1 MIDIDIKFY
10 LALFWRR
17 FALFMLVFLAIAA
30 AGITIAYVLPSI
42 YRAQSTIL
50 VTPPPTNT
58 IQGTLTTLPAQEL
71 ESIRKRIMTREN
83 LRDIADRMRVFE
95 DRPELSTSDQIREMG
110 TNSSFELTAIGEIVR
125 SPRFPPNAVTFSI
138 AYRSKDPGVAARV
151 TNELSSLM
159 LDEALRAR
167 TEIASQAVIFYDQ
180 EAKRFEGQLTDLE
193 RQVVLFKTEN
203 SCCMPAG
210 QPIRLQRVVGLENQ
224 IKDLEVQVQDLADQR
239 DQIRAAID
247 NPALLP
253 QTGQPLSPEE
263 QQLKALQSQ
272 LAVKRGTFSEAHPEI
287 RRLRAEISVLEDI
300 IRDQLA
306 NIDTDTGSAPT
317 QLQLNLSA
325 IETQL
330 ERLAT
335 QKSDLDAELAELN
348 VAIARSPDIESQFN
362 ILNRRLAGLQSQ
374 YDNAVSLRS
383 QAERGQAVE
392 DNNQG
397 FRYELLQSAN
407 VPDTPESPNRL
418 LIAAAAIAAGLGAGF
433 GLLVLLEILNQSI
446 RRPVE
451 LVNGLGIQP
460 FGTIPYIATRAEV
473 IRSRLRIAASL
484 AVVAIGLPALLYF
497 VHYTY
502 VPLDLLL
509 SNMLDRFGLGGLA
522 ASLS

>member
-1 MIDIDIKFY
+1 MIDIDFKFY

-17 FALFMLVFLAIAA
+17 FALFMLVFLTIAV

-71 ESIRKRIMTREN
+71 ESIRKKMMTREN

-95 DRPELSTSDQIREMG
+95 DRPELSPSDQIREMA
-110 TNSSFELTAIGEIVR
+110 SSTDFQLTAIGEIVR
-125 SPRFPPNAVTFSI
+125 SPRFPPNAVTFAIS
-138 AYRSKDPGVAARV
+138 YRSKDPNVAARV

-167 TEIASQAVIFYDQ
+167 TEIASKAVRFYEQ
-180 EAKRFEGQLTDLE
+180 EAQRFEGQLTDLE
-193 RQVVLFKTEN
+193 RQIVLFKTEN
-203 SCCMPAG
+203 NDALPAG
-210 QPIRLQRVVGLENQ
+210 LPVRMQRAAGIEGQIRDIDVQ
-224 IKDLEVQVQDLADQR
+224 IQDLTDQR

-247 NPALLP
+247 NPSLLP

-272 LAVKRGTFSEAHPEI
+272 LAVKRGTFSEQHPEI

-300 IRDQLA
+300 IKEQLA
-306 NIDTDTGSAPT
+306 NIDTDTGAPS
-317 QLQLNLSA
+317 QLQLNLNA
-325 IETQL
+325 LETQL
-330 ERLAT
+330 QRLSA
-335 QKSDLDAELAELN
+335 QKQDLSTELAELN
-348 VAIARSPDIESQFN
+348 VSIARTPDVEMQFN
-362 ILNRRLAGLQSQ
+362 VLNRQLAGIQSQ
-374 YDNAVSLRS
+374 YDNAVNLRN
-383 QAERGQAVE
+383 QAERGESVE
-392 DNNQG
+392 AQGQG

-407 VPDTPESPNRL
+407 VPETPESPNRL
-418 LIAAAAIAAGLGAGF
+418 LIAAGAIAAGLGAGL
-433 GLLVLLEILNQSI
+433 GLLVLLEILNQSV

-460 FGTIPYIATRAEV
+460 FATIPYIATRSEI

-509 SNMLDRFGLGGLA
+509 SNMLERFGLGSLA